1 MAAIYAALMS
11 MEIIYNN
18 PPASYEMLGQR
29 VRLPHVVLEQKQGTC
44 LDLAVL
50 YAACLEAAGLHPL
63 IIFKKGHAYGGCWL
77 EEETF
82 ADCAEDDISA
92 LEKRT
97 AGGSEEILLV
107 ECTDFTAGKK
117 IDFDRALKH
126 GKDHL
131 LQISEFACVIDVCR
145 TRGSGIRPIPVRL
158 EQARLLENQET
169 ENVEVH
175 ADVVKAPDK
184 LNVREMADLSE
195 VEETVTKQKIWERK
209 LLDFSLRNTLLNFR
223 VNKNALQLMTADL
236 GELEDELSD
245 GKDFRVMEVPSEWT
259 FSLRDAKM
267 FEIENEK
274 DLIQSIA
281 TEEFKSSRIRTF
293 LPEEEL
299 TNHLKNIYRAAK
311 VSIEENGTNTLFLA
325 LGFLRWFES
334 DLSEKPRYAPIILI
348 PIDIVK
354 NNRNKGYVIR
364 SRQEESQINI
374 TLLEYLRQIFGLKIS
389 GLDPLPTDEHGI
401 DLPLIFHTI
410 RRAIMGRSRWNIENM
425 AFIGLFSFGQFVMWN
440 DIRNRSKEL
449 EENKVVSSLIEG
461 KMNWTPGE
469 QTVTLDNLDIVIEP
483 DKMAVPMSADS
494 SQMVAIAA
502 AADGQSFV
510 LHGPP
515 GTGKSQTITNM
526 IANALYQ
533 GKSVL
538 FVAEKMAALNVVQ
551 NRLESIGLAPFCLE
565 LHSNKTNKSNVLGQL
580 NKALEV
586 GRIKAPEEYKATSD
600 KIHELRK
607 NLNAV
612 VEALHCKRPYGCTL
626 YEAIEKYEAGKEE
639 KGKIVIPNEIA
650 DRADTETLRKWG
662 EVLRQYSV
670 AIGDVGIYEEH
681 PLKGYEGTEYSIEL
695 RDNLERLLGE
705 IMILS
710 ETVTKELDLLCR
722 WSGTGRMVSS
732 ENVGNK

>member
-1 MAAIYAALMS
+1 
-11 MEIIYNN
+11 
-18 PPASYEMLGQR
+18 
-29 VRLPHVVLEQKQGTC
+29 
-44 LDLAVL
+44 
-50 YAACLEAAGLHPL
+50 
-63 IIFKKGHAYGGCWL
+63 
-77 EEETF
+77 
-82 ADCAEDDISA
+82 
-92 LEKRT
+92 
-97 AGGSEEILLV
+97 
-107 ECTDFTAGKK
+107 
-117 IDFDRALKH
+117 
-126 GKDHL
+126 
-131 LQISEFACVIDVCR
+131 
-145 TRGSGIRPIPVRL
+145 
-158 EQARLLENQET
+158 
-169 ENVEVH
+169 
-175 ADVVKAPDK
+175 
-184 LNVREMADLSE
+184 
-195 VEETVTKQKIWERK
+195 
-209 LLDFSLRNTLLNFR
+209 
-223 VNKNALQLMTADL
+223 
-236 GELEDELSD
+236 
-245 GKDFRVMEVPSEWT
+245 
-259 FSLRDAKM
+259 
-267 FEIENEK
+267 
-274 DLIQSIA
+274 
-281 TEEFKSSRIRTF
+281 
-293 LPEEEL
+293 
-299 TNHLKNIYRAAK
+299 
-311 VSIEENGTNTLFLA
+311 
-325 LGFLRWFES
+325 
-334 DLSEKPRYAPIILI
+334 
-348 PIDIVK
+348 
-354 NNRNKGYVIR
+354 
-364 SRQEESQINI
+364 
-374 TLLEYLRQIFGLKIS
+374 
-389 GLDPLPTDEHGI
+389 
-401 DLPLIFHTI
+401 
-410 RRAIMGRSRWNIENM
+410 MGRSRWNIENM

-586 GRIKAPEEYKATSD
+586 GRIKAPEEYKATAD

-670 AIGDVGIYEEH
+670 AIGDVGIYEE
-681 PLKGYEGTEYSIEL
+681 
-695 RDNLERLLGE
+695 
-705 IMILS
+705 LS
-710 ETVTKELDLLCR
+710 LIHI
-722 WSGTGRMVSS
+722 
-732 ENVGNK
+732 